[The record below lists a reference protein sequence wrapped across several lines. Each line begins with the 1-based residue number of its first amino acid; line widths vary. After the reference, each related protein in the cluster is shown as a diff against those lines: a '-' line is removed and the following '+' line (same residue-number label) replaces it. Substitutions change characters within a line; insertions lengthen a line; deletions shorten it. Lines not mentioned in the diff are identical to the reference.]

1 MDFCKDF
8 WIAISWISLLYCGWV
23 CSTSLEENCIWR
35 GSGLPHQYPP
45 SVISIQT
52 SCNQGELHWTDPFGG
67 LRVTFKPRKV
77 QSEFK
82 LCFTSRH
89 PGVRIYREELKS
101 LTLLS
106 EANENVTKTAVCLKS
121 NDERWPV
128 LYLETQEN
136 QTLTQLNYTIL
147 ENGRKRPRHER
158 AKKCKPCKYSKL
170 LESLCKSDFA
180 VVGYIDSLFPVGD
193 GQKEQANIIATE
205 VIRQEGNIFVKSRE
219 TDEKYTA
226 SVKVPSG
233 CHWKQMNKRLF
244 LMTGSLEDGKG
255 PVLQCHIKEEIW
267 VKLKTETI
275 LDLCRFVHF

>member
-1 MDFCKDF
+1 MLSSALRCKSQEK
-8 WIAISWISLLYCGWV
+8 IAKKIKCNVLLGLSLV
-23 CSTSLEENCIWR
+23 
-35 GSGLPHQYPP
+35 SGLPHQYPP

-89 PGVRIYREELKS
+89 PGVRIYREKLKS

-158 AKKCKPCKYSKL
+158 AKSK
-170 LESLCKSDFA
+170 
-180 VVGYIDSLFPVGD
+180 
-193 GQKEQANIIATE
+193 IIL
-205 VIRQEGNIFVKSRE
+205 V
-219 TDEKYTA
+219 
-226 SVKVPSG
+226 
-233 CHWKQMNKRLF
+233 C
-244 LMTGSLEDGKG
+244 
-255 PVLQCHIKEEIW
+255 
-267 VKLKTETI
+267 
-275 LDLCRFVHF
+275 